1 MRCENLTPGGATIL
15 VAVASIGVG
24 SAALFVRPLREAG
37 IAPASLAFFRYAITA
52 LVLVHTLDFADH
64 KRSATIW
71 GLAAGAA
78 AGLGWIAYAESLG
91 SVDLAT
97 TGVAYMTYP
106 IFSLLACRL
115 VFGKQPGIRSTVGG
129 LLVVLA
135 AAVALG
141 PTALLDVSPI
151 LFIAPATFGFSIAV
165 LTERLGVLHPS
176 ERLGAVATGATV
188 TLGPLL
194 FSLPTDQVLPS
205 TSGSWALLIG
215 IAIGCGLVPMWIYG
229 AAAPRIGSARTGVA
243 GAAELPTM
251 FIIGALVFGEA
262 IKPQHLVA
270 AAIIMVS
277 IALTPSVRSN
287 ERPVALG
294 AKAV

>member
-1 MRCENLTPGGATIL
+1 VRCEDLTPGGATIL
-15 VAVASIGVG
+15 VAVASVGVG
-24 SAALFVRPLREAG
+24 SAALFVRPLRDAG
-37 IAPASLAFFRYAITA
+37 IAPLSLAFFRYAITA
-52 LVLVHTLDFADH
+52 LILIRTLDFSGE
-64 KRSATIW
+64 KRTATCW

-78 AGLGWIAYAESLG
+78 AGLGWIAYADALG
-91 SVDLAT
+91 TVDLAT

-106 IFSLLACRL
+106 IFALVACRL
-115 VFGKQPGIRSTVGG
+115 VFGRHPGARSTVGG

-141 PTALLDVSPI
+141 PTALLEVSPM
-151 LFIAPATFGFSIAV
+151 LFLAPATFGFSIAV

-176 ERLGAVATGATV
+176 ERLGAVATGATL

-194 FSLPTDQVLPS
+194 FSLPKNQVVPS
-205 TSGSWALLIG
+205 TPGSWALLIG
-215 IAIGCGLVPMWIYG
+215 VAIGCGLVPMWIYG

-270 AAIIMVS
+270 AAIIMAS
-277 IALTPSVRSN
+277 IALTPSIRTSGYREVHQTEAR
-287 ERPVALG
+287 
-294 AKAV
+294 